1 MENSSMYLIVAFSVG
16 VVLVTIYISVMVV
29 KKKMIKIDGEAAI
42 RQKRM
47 EEMEQAIYRR
57 IASEEA
63 ERKKKLSDSEQK
75 FNKRMMDAEAN
86 LLKREN
92 ELQTRIE
99 IFNREQDVR
108 SSVADKTDRE
118 VLVDMHVKEMHIL
131 NALNSI
137 FNKIE
142 GVNDYSQKLKE
153 FDGSMKNRVDQ
164 VNSTVDGVKQSLMSS
179 VAFLENSMKK
189 SFGDMDVFIERSIS
203 NNMNAI
209 DEEDIRSAVV
219 DALAY
224 DTSSYMDNFA
234 KELSNRIQSGD
245 IDWRLSKIESQLSD
259 IQEIQPEDLDWRLSN
274 IESQLSDIQNK
285 LDDIYSNS

>member
-1 MENSSMYLIVAFSVG
+1 
-16 VVLVTIYISVMVV
+16 
-29 KKKMIKIDGEAAI
+29 
-42 RQKRM
+42 
-47 EEMEQAIYRR
+47 
-57 IASEEA
+57 
-63 ERKKKLSDSEQK
+63 
-75 FNKRMMDAEAN
+75 
-86 LLKREN
+86 
-92 ELQTRIE
+92 
-99 IFNREQDVR
+99 
-108 SSVADKTDRE
+108 
-118 VLVDMHVKEMHIL
+118 
-131 NALNSI
+131 
-137 FNKIE
+137 
-142 GVNDYSQKLKE
+142 
-153 FDGSMKNRVDQ
+153 
-164 VNSTVDGVKQSLMSS
+164 
-179 VAFLENSMKK
+179 MKK

-234 KELSNRIQSGD
+234 EELSNRIQSGD

>member
-234 KELSNRIQSGD
+234 EELSNRIQSGD